1 MVAACSAK
9 GSRDMGWR
17 ILLVDDDPLLRE
29 VLAEIFS
36 AEGHAVY
43 EAGHGGQALELLA
56 RGCRP
61 GIILL
66 DIMMPVMD
74 GFVFLERKNADPAIA
89 AIPVVVI
96 SATERRLPPG
106 AAALVAKPFE
116 PSELEEAI
124 ARHHAPL
131 EPTG

>member
-1 MVAACSAK
+1 
-9 GSRDMGWR
+9 MGWR

-29 VLAEIFS
+29 ALADAFS
-36 AEGHAVY
+36 AEGHAVH
-43 EAGHGGQALELLA
+43 EAEHGGRALELLA
-56 RGCRP
+56 SGVRP

-66 DIMMPVMD
+66 DIVMPVMN
-74 GFVFLERKNADPAIA
+74 GFDFLERKNADPDLA

-106 AAALVAKPFE
+106 AVAMVAKPFE
-116 PSELEEAI
+116 PSELHELI

-131 EPTG
+131 EPTV

>member
-1 MVAACSAK
+1 
-9 GSRDMGWR
+9 MGWR
-17 ILLVDDDPLLRE
+17 ILVVDDDRFLRE

-56 RGCRP
+56 SGCRP

-74 GFVFLERKNADPAIA
+74 GFGFLERKNADPAIA
-89 AIPVVVI
+89 AIPVIVI
-96 SATERRLPPG
+96 SANERRLPRG
-106 AAALVAKPFE
+106 AVELVAKPFE
-116 PSELEEAI
+116 PSELEEVI